1 MFCSHMLPRTR
12 MSRIRS
18 TAARR
23 YDLSVWRGSSSVFNC
38 SGMLS
43 SRMMFCMLARTPWLV
58 PGDGGGYS
66 IVWCVE
72 ALVLEGSSRIDWLE
86 RRCERAFAS
95 ARGGRARSVPNGE
108 VIWHSSLA
116 FSRGRPL
123 ACNSHVYSRMR
134 MQLLSRLI
142 LGARP
147 RTWSSD
153 QSLLWARTPAPGAGL

>member
-23 YDLSVWRGSSSVFNC
+23 YDLSVRRGSSSVFSC
-38 SGMLS
+38 SGVLT

-72 ALVLEGSSRIDWLE
+72 ALVLER
-86 RRCERAFAS
+86 
-95 ARGGRARSVPNGE
+95 ARGSFALNADAYELLRVREGVLGYVPNGE
-108 VIWHSSLA
+108 VIWHSPLA

-134 MQLLSRLI
+134 MQLFSRLI
-142 LGARP
+142 RGARP